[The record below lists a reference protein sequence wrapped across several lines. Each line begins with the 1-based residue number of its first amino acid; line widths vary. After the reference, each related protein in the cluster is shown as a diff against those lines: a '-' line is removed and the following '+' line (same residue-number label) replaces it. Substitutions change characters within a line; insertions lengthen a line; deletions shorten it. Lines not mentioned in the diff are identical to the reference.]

1 MKTSSPV
8 FSVPLSQR
16 NPYAQVKCFGVVYSL
31 PSKGNAKTE
40 NAHKNNNNKNIKSN
54 KENNNKTYS
63 QLGKTL
69 LPICDWN

>member
-8 FSVPLSQR
+8 FPVPLSQS
-16 NPYAQVKCFGVVYSL
+16 NPYAQVKYFGVVYSF
-31 PSKGNAKTE
+31 SFKGNAKTK
-40 NAHKNNNNKNIKSN
+40 NTHKNNNKNIKSN

-69 LPICDWN
+69 LPIGDWN